1 MFKFPRNAFKYF
13 ILGILCSSLFWLTMM
28 SYFMRDS
35 SLHTVKKADSVE
47 NGSNEGEDDIRPRGF
62 EEQIGLIKSKD
73 DIEKRDEGY
82 AKFSF
87 NLLVS
92 DRIGYHRKIPDSRHQ
107 L

>member
-1 MFKFPRNAFKYF
+1 
-13 ILGILCSSLFWLTMM
+13 MM
-28 SYFMRDS
+28 SYFMKDS
-35 SLHTVKKADSVE
+35 SLHTVKKAVVE
-47 NGSNEGEDDIRPRGF
+47 NGSNEGEDNIRPRAF